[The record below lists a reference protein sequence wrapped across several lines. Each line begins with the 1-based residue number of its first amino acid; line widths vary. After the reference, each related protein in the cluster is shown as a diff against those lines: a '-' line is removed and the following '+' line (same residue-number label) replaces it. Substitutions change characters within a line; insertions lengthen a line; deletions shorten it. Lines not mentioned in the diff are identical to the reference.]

1 MAGKVQGYSSIK
13 NRYKV
18 CAIGAVGMGQTG
30 TQVKEIRKKNDI
42 PESTPL
48 FTLQGNFNLERL
60 HGLYKIMMN
69 IMIKTV
75 GNALE
80 KKENKTIEEE
90 DTPNFE
96 AVLQKLQERK
106 YKHVHMYPLM
116 VVAGDHANNDM
127 YGDEEDSWKT
137 QIEALGIK
145 TTGHLCGLGR
155 SKAIQAIYIQHVLRV
170 LSL

>member
-1 MAGKVQGYSSIK
+1 
-13 NRYKV
+13 
-18 CAIGAVGMGQTG
+18 MGQTG

-90 DTPNFE
+90 DTLEMMKGGERVSIKN
-96 AVLQKLQERK
+96 LQEVINW
-106 YKHVHMYPLM
+106 YKR
-116 VVAGDHANNDM
+116 G
-127 YGDEEDSWKT
+127 GC
-137 QIEALGIK
+137 I
-145 TTGHLCGLGR
+145 
-155 SKAIQAIYIQHVLRV
+155 
-170 LSL
+170 

>member
-1 MAGKVQGYSSIK
+1 MEAIIYTSYTGSTKKYAELLGHELAIPVLNVQESKTKLSLNTEIIYLGWIMAGKVQGYSSIK
-13 NRYKV
+13 NIYKV

-90 DTPNFE
+90 DTLEMMKGGERVSIKN
-96 AVLQKLQERK
+96 LQEVINW
-106 YKHVHMYPLM
+106 YKR
-116 VVAGDHANNDM
+116 G
-127 YGDEEDSWKT
+127 GC
-137 QIEALGIK
+137 I
-145 TTGHLCGLGR
+145 
-155 SKAIQAIYIQHVLRV
+155 
-170 LSL
+170 